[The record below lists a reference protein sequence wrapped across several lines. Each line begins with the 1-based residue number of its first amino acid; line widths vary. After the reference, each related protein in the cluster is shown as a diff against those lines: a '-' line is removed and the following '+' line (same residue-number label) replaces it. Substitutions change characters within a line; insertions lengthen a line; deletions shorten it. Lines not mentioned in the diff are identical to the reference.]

1 MVHSATLVQ
10 SQQHGLTRHCNK
22 QTNCAS
28 FVQAKEFQS
37 SIRSFSKSVV
47 VQNTDLTHSSE
58 QGLLLAHQR
67 GWLSLSLAVTVYF
80 GIISLHHA
88 FSHDYLVQDDVR
100 LHTVWLQQYIDPQLF
115 PDDLIAKYYRTI
127 APVGFKSVY
136 WVAAQLGIEPLV
148 LAKILPII
156 LAAIATVYLFQVSLL
171 LLPVPAAAF
180 LTTLLQNQNFWTED
194 DLISAVPRA
203 FIYPIFAAFL
213 YYLLRRAELPRKNL
227 IPCLFTLALQGLFY
241 PQMLLVSVTVLTIRL
256 FRWRGRSPRLAPNA
270 DFRLWLGALGV
281 VLIVIF
287 PYSWHVAQEF
297 GPLVT
302 RAQMQAMPEFSAQGR
317 SAYFSSPLSL
327 FRGTSGILAPLYP
340 PIIWVSVSLPWLNRF
355 SLAKLITPKVT
366 ILWHIVLAAFGLF
379 FLSHLVYLKLY
390 LPSRYTYYSLR
401 FVMAIASGLALFVL
415 LEAGGRWLR
424 QKTSFSR
431 QEKLLTILTSAF
443 LTVAFIFPAIPVVFL
458 SWQNWIG
465 GEAPAVYQFLAA
477 QPQDTLIASI
487 AKEAD
492 NLPAFSQR
500 SVLFSQEFSLA
511 FHLAYYNQI
520 RQRASALILAQYSA
534 EPSEL
539 QRIIRHYH
547 IDFWLID
554 RTAFDPNY
562 LQAQPWLFYSS
573 FNAEIQEAITLLERG
588 ETSALAELVPQCSVV
603 STEKLILL
611 DAVCLSDVP

>member
-1 MVHSATLVQ
+1 M
-10 SQQHGLTRHCNK
+10 
-22 QTNCAS
+22 
-28 FVQAKEFQS
+28 
-37 SIRSFSKSVV
+37 
-47 VQNTDLTHSSE
+47 QNIDLTHSSE
-58 QGLLLAHQR
+58 QGSSPAHQL
-67 GWLSLSLAVTVYF
+67 GWLSLSLAVTIYF
-80 GIISLHHA
+80 GISSLHHA
-88 FSHDYLVQDDVR
+88 FSQDYLVQDDVR
-100 LHTVWLQQYIDPQLF
+100 LHTVWLQQFVDPQLF

-136 WVAAQLGIEPLV
+136 WFAAQLGIEPLV

-171 LLPVPAAAF
+171 LFPVPAAAF

-203 FIYPIFAAFL
+203 FVYPIFAAFL
-213 YYLLRRAELPRKNL
+213 YYLLRRAELPRRNL
-227 IPCLFTLALQGLFY
+227 ITCLLTLALQGLFY
-241 PQMLLVSVTVLTIRL
+241 PQMLLVSVTLLTIRL

-270 DFRLWLGALGV
+270 DFQLWLGALAI
-281 VLIVIF
+281 VLVVIF

-317 SAYFSSPLSL
+317 SAYFSAPLSFL

-355 SLAKLITPKVT
+355 SLAKLITPKAA
-366 ILWHIVLAAFGLF
+366 ILWQIILAAFGLF
-379 FLSHLVYLKLY
+379 FLSHLAYLKLY

-415 LEAGGRWLR
+415 IEAGGRWLR
-424 QKTSFSR
+424 QHSFNPR
-431 QEKLLTILTSAF
+431 ETLLTILTSAF
-443 LTVAFIFPAIPVVFL
+443 LAVAFIFPAIPVVFL

-465 GEAPAVYQFLAA
+465 GEAPAVYRFLAA

-511 FHLAYYNQI
+511 FHPAYYNQL

-534 EPSEL
+534 DPLEL
-539 QRIIRHYH
+539 QRIIRHYQ
-547 IDFWLID
+547 INFWLID

-562 LQAQPWLFYSS
+562 FQAQPWLFNSS
-573 FNAEIQEAITLLERG
+573 FNAEIQEAIAHLERG
-588 ETSALAELVPQCSVV
+588 ETPALAELVPQCSVV
-603 STEKLILL
+603 STKKLILL
-611 DAVCLSDVP
+611 DAACLSDAAFRPPFTSGKSSV